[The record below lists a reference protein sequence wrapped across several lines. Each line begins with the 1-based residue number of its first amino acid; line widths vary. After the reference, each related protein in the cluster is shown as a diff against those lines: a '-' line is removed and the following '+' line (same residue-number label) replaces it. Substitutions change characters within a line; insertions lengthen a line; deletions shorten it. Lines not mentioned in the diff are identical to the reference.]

1 MKRMCKALGALALTL
16 ALMLG
21 LASISLAAAPQAA
34 ESDLPYF
41 GYLVV
46 LREDPPQPD
55 PAPFDLIGQ
64 ATLLSA
70 QRERAELLP
79 LAPDLGIYKAGQLSD
94 IENLVWSGQAALVEP
109 DYEVELLDLDLN
121 SPATP
126 NDDYF
131 NTDYQFNLMNTHIQA
146 AWDAGLT
153 GEGVTV
159 AVLDS
164 GLNLNHADAPVKIG
178 QGRYYYYREEEDG
191 PYSITENGVTKRYGY
206 YSNPDVTDGLGHGS
220 MVAGI
225 IAANTNNRVAG
236 GYTGGVAGAAPNATL
251 LPVKCSTTIE
261 GHLGG
266 LVSNYISGIRYAV
279 SSGADIINMSWGL
292 TANSEPLHKAITE
305 AANAGCILIAANGND
320 AVSTPY
326 YPAAWSE
333 VIGVG
338 STNKQ
343 GGLSSFSQR
352 NQYTDVCAPGGD
364 VGQDVHSLWYTDSTS
379 MGHAHGC
386 SFAAPVVVGAAALL
400 KERDPAMTQADF
412 LTLLKTT
419 SDISTIAAA
428 DQPYAGAGQLNMAR
442 LLAATGHTGAMVRG
456 GADGSLAIRSAHFPA
471 TAAGETAGDSAVALI
486 GLYNPQGHL
495 LDSRIASA
503 TRSPYGAYS
512 LTATFQT
519 PGATAAQVYFLDP
532 ATLSA
537 VGEPVTIPLS

>member
-1 MKRMCKALGALALTL
+1 MKRMCKALGAFALTL

-21 LASISLAAAPQAA
+21 LASISLAAPQAP
-34 ESDLPYF
+34 ESDAPYS
-41 GYLVV
+41 GYLVI
-46 LREDPPQPD
+46 LREDPPEPD
-55 PAPFDLIGQ
+55 PSPFDLIGQ

-70 QRERAELLP
+70 QRERAELLS
-79 LAPDLGIYKAGQLSD
+79 LVPDLGIYKAGDLSD
-94 IENLVWSGQAALVEP
+94 IQNLVWSGQATLVEP

-131 NTDYQFNLMNTHIQA
+131 NSDYQFNLLNIHVQA

-159 AVLDS
+159 AVVDS
-164 GLNLNHADAPVKIG
+164 GLNLEHIDAPVKIG

-191 PYSITENGVTKRYGY
+191 QYLVTKKGVVYQCNY
-206 YSNPDVTDGLGHGS
+206 YSNPDVTDDIGHGS

-236 GYTGGVAGAAPNATL
+236 GYTGGIAGMAPNVTI
-251 LPVKCSTTIE
+251 LPIKCDTTIK
-261 GHLGG
+261 GHIGG
-266 LVSNYISGIRYAV
+266 LESNYLSGVNYAV
-279 SSGADIINMSWGL
+279 EHGADIINMSWGL
-292 TANSEPLHKAITE
+292 TSPSQIMQVEITK
-305 AANAGCILIAANGND
+305 AANAGCILIAANGNS
-320 AVSTPY
+320 ASSAPY
-326 YPAAWSE
+326 YPASWSN

-352 NQYTDVCAPGGD
+352 NQYSDVCAPGGD
-364 VGQDVHSLWYTDSTS
+364 SGQSIHSLWYTDSTS
-379 MGHAHGC
+379 MGQATGC
-386 SFAAPVVVGAAALL
+386 SFAAPLVAGAAALL

-412 LTLLKTT
+412 LALLKAN
-419 SDISTIAAA
+419 SDLGSIAAA
-428 DQPYAGAGQLNMAR
+428 DRPYAGAGQLNVER

-456 GADGSLAIRSAHFPA
+456 GTDGSVTIRSAHFPA
-471 TAAGETAGDSAVALI
+471 TAAGEAAGDSTVALI

-495 LDSRIASA
+495 LDSKIASA
-503 TRSPYGAYS
+503 DRSVYGAYS
-512 LTATFQT
+512 LTATFQA

-537 VGEPVTIPLS
+537 VDEPVTIPLS